1 MGIKVLNINKLLD
14 DIRFVDVNG
23 NTWRLAATTG
33 GTKFRDLPDGDIQAY
48 IVRNDKE
55 FNRAADYHYVAGI
68 EISFTKQYIAAT
80 IHAIGTGW
88 RPLSSVSVTDTSVEN
103 FRNILYSRNNFVQ
116 WVETQLLGA
125 YRTHFSREL
134 LR

>member
-1 MGIKVLNINKLLD
+1 MAFKVLNINQLLD
-14 DIRFVDVNG
+14 YIRFADVNG
-23 NTWRLAATTG
+23 NTWRLAPTTG

-48 IVRNDKE
+48 IVRNDRE
-55 FNRAADYHYVAGI
+55 FNRGADYNYVAGI
-68 EISFTKQYIAAT
+68 EISFAKQSIEAT

-88 RPLSSVSVTDTSVEN
+88 RPLSSVSVTDTTVEN
-103 FRNILYSRNNFVQ
+103 FRNILYSRNNFTQ

-125 YRTHFSREL
+125 YRTHFSNEL